1 MVAPGADAFAKA
13 AAWKITIDGYHRAA
27 SLSNLFLKIDYAG
40 NVARLTS
47 ENSLLTDNFFNGD
60 PWVVGLKRFMGEVRG
75 NSIRVCVLPLEWDE
89 PIKFE
94 TQFRPQLHEALQIAN
109 IRDVKLIPQYQLVI
123 EKVTSEPVITR
134 K

>member
-1 MVAPGADAFAKA
+1 
-13 AAWKITIDGYHRAA
+13 
-27 SLSNLFLKIDYAG
+27 
-40 NVARLTS
+40 
-47 ENSLLTDNFFNGD
+47 
-60 PWVVGLKRFMGEVRG
+60 MGEVRG